1 MEERYDIF
9 FDLLASQLGGRKLDE
24 NIENRLSLD
33 MARSV
38 YSLAKSQDM
47 AHIIGNA
54 LAGVS
59 TLDADIRAK
68 FSKQQLVALMRYE
81 QLSFELGVIR
91 AAFEE
96 AGIDFMP
103 LKGSVIR
110 DLYPEPYFRTS
121 CDIDILIHEEELE
134 RAISVLEAKSYTVR
148 GEKSFHD
155 ISLFSEGG
163 IHLELHFNIL
173 ENEEK
178 LDRMLSRVWEFAT
191 PVREGSHEYRM
202 TNEYLFFHLIA
213 HAAYHFIAGGC
224 GVKPVADI
232 WLLEEKL
239 EYNRTTLSEYC
250 RACGIESFREKL
262 VALSLVWFED
272 GEYDEVT
279 SHMAEYILEAG
290 VYGATENK
298 VAINQSKQGSKLG
311 YLWRRIFIPYD
322 DLKFYY
328 PKLQEKKYLLPY
340 YEVKRWCRLVFGGD
354 LKRSVNEIKTGVSM
368 SDEKSNYVNSLLE
381 KLEL

>member
-1 MEERYDIF
+1 MEERYGIF
-9 FDLLASQLGGRKLDE
+9 FDLLASQLGGRALDG
-24 NIENRLSLD
+24 NIADSLSVD

-54 LAGVS
+54 LAGVPS
-59 TLDADIRAK
+59 LDADIRAK

-81 QLSFELGVIR
+81 QLNFELGVIR
-91 AAFEE
+91 ATFEE
-96 AGIDFMP
+96 AGIDFIP

-110 DLYPEPYFRTS
+110 DLYPQAYFRTS
-121 CDIDILIHEEELE
+121 CDIDILIHEEELD
-134 RAISVLEAKSYTVR
+134 RAISLLTAKNYTVR

-191 PVREGSHEYRM
+191 PVCQGLHEYRM
-202 TNEYLFFHLIA
+202 TNEYLMFHLVA
-213 HAAYHFIAGGC
+213 HAAYHFITGGC

-232 WLLEEKL
+232 WILGKKL
-239 EYNRTTLSEYC
+239 EFDRELLSKYC
-250 RACGIESFREKL
+250 RECEIESFRL
-262 VALSLVWFED
+262 QLIRLADIWFED
-272 GEYDEVT
+272 SDYDELT

-298 VAINQSKQGSKLG
+298 VAIKQKKQGSKLG

-322 DLKFYY
+322 DLKYYY
-328 PKLQEKKYLLPY
+328 PKLQDKKWLLPY
-340 YEVKRWCRLVFGGD
+340 YEVKRWCRLVFGGE
-354 LKRSVNEIKTGVSM
+354 LKKSVNEIKTGVSM
-368 SDEKSNYVNSLLE
+368 SDEKSRYVNSLLE